1 MRRSRV
7 RLFPL
12 IAALFVSWGSL
23 VNAQTLKV
31 ELSPDKSKVDRSTQN
46 GTATIFFDS
55 NVDDLKIVCTDEK
68 TEEPVQKIGKKMWFT
83 HIDVKKDIMDDGV
96 CYRNFLLKSSE
107 SAEYCLTTPEIGYN
121 QVLYYTVVLPNQFP
135 TTLSAEYLF
144 TKTSKNAVRVSFGK
158 RFGGYLSY
166 KWGDYYKAGADI
178 STITEDYDISN
189 AELLGYIRTA
199 ITGGVRIGL
208 VNLQKTEYPFMM
220 NLLVGG
226 GYGEYG
232 RQWENNT
239 EVNRNIYF
247 HSDYIK
253 GFDAELS
260 LQAILCNWLV
270 LSPGVEMIVDKNNIT
285 FDYQIGLGLN
295 IPIGR
300 FKAKTL
306 IKD

>member
-1 MRRSRV
+1 MKQSRT
-7 RLFPL
+7 RLL
-12 IAALFVSWGSL
+12 LSIAALFVCGGNL
-23 VNAQTLKV
+23 LNAQTLRV

-46 GTATIFFDS
+46 GTATVFFES
-55 NVDDLKIVCTDEK
+55 NVEDLNIVCTEEK
-68 TEEPVQKIGKKMWFT
+68 PEEPVQKIGDKLWFT
-83 HIDVKKDIMDDGV
+83 HIDVIKDMTEYGV
-96 CYRNFLLKSSE
+96 CYRNFLLKSKE
-107 SAEYCLTTPEIGYN
+107 SAEYYLSTPEIGYN
-121 QVLYYTVVLPNQFP
+121 QVLYYTVVLPNHFP
-135 TTLSAEYLF
+135 TTYTAEYLF

-158 RFGGYLSY
+158 RFGGYLCY

-178 STITEDYDISN
+178 SSITEDYDISN
-189 AELLGYIRTA
+189 AKLLGHIRTA
-199 ITGGVRIGL
+199 ITGGARIGL
-208 VNLQKTEYPFMM
+208 VNLRNEKLPYEL
-220 NLLVGG
+220 NLLIGA

-260 LQAILCNWLV
+260 LQSILSNWLV
-270 LSPGVEMIVDKNNIT
+270 LSPGIEMIVGNGNIT

-300 FKAKTL
+300 F
-306 IKD
+306 